1 MTMNKITLSGRI
13 VRCGRTPIIIRECG
27 FKSPD
32 EVHDA
37 ATKYG
42 VRVSGMR
49 TDDVADWFDEQYG
62 RVE

>member
-1 MTMNKITLSGRI
+1 MTMNKITLAGRI
-13 VRCGRTPIIIRECG
+13 VRCGHTPIIIRECG

-42 VRVSGMR
+42 ERVSGMR

>member
-1 MTMNKITLSGRI
+1 MMNRMTLNGRI
-13 VRCGRTPIIIRECG
+13 VRCGHTPIIIRECG
-27 FKSPD
+27 FNSPD

-42 VRVSGMR
+42 ERVSGMR

>member
-1 MTMNKITLSGRI
+1 MMNRITLNGRI

-27 FKSPD
+27 FNGPD